1 VSLPLITGLSG
12 PALLD
17 AERAFLEDAQPLG
30 LILFARNIETPEQ
43 VAALVEDCRAILGP
57 KCWVLIDQEG
67 GRVARLRPPHWH
79 ERPAAS
85 RLGALPLNLAEEGAY
100 LAARL
105 MAHDLYEL
113 GINVDCH
120 PVLDIPAPG
129 GHAVIG
135 DRAFG
140 TDADTVTR
148 LGDAACQGLLD
159 GGVLPVI
166 KHIPGH
172 GRAPADSH
180 ERLPVVDAAP
190 EELAGDFAPFAAL
203 STAPIAMTAHV
214 VYSAYDQENPATLSS
229 SVIREVIRGRI
240 GFEGVLLSDDL
251 TMNALSGGMAARA
264 EAAFQAG
271 CDVVLHCNGR
281 LDEMM
286 ELAVVCRLMDSP
298 DIAARIEAATR
309 RLRPPKPFDRSADE
323 ARLADLMAAHEYE
336 QSKT

>member
-1 VSLPLITGLSG
+1 MPLPLIIGLAG
-12 PALLD
+12 PSLATE
-17 AERAFLEDAQPLG
+17 ERAFLEKAQPLG
-30 LILFARNIETPEQ
+30 IILFARNIATPEQ
-43 VAALVEDCRAILGP
+43 TAALVADCRAILGP
-57 KCWVLIDQEG
+57 HCWVLIDQEG
-67 GRVARLRPPHWH
+67 GRVARLRPPHWR
-79 ERPAAS
+79 ERPAAG
-85 RLGALPLNLAEEGAY
+85 RLGALPLPLAEEGVY

-140 TDADTVTR
+140 TDPDTVTR
-148 LGDAACQGLLD
+148 LGAAACQGLLD

-180 ERLPVVDAAP
+180 ERLPVVEAGPEDLAA
-190 EELAGDFAPFAAL
+190 DFAPFAAL
-203 STAPIAMTAHV
+203 NTAPIAMTAHV
-214 VYSAYDQENPATLSS
+214 VYSAFDQENPATLSAT
-229 SVIREVIRGRI
+229 VIRDVIRGRI

-251 TMNALSGGMAARA
+251 TMNALSGGMASRA
-264 EAAFQAG
+264 ERAFKAG

-281 LDEMM
+281 LDEMRD
-286 ELAVVCRLMDSP
+286 LAHVCKTADAP
-298 DIAARIEAATR
+298 AITARVEAATR
-309 RLRPPKPFDRSADE
+309 RRHPPRPFDRSADE
-323 ARLADLMAAHEYE
+323 ARLADLMAHDSV
-336 QSKT
+336 Q

>member
-17 AERAFLEDAQPLG
+17 GERAFLEDARPLG
-30 LILFARNIETPEQ
+30 IILFARNIDTPEQ
-43 VAALVEDCRAILGP
+43 VTALVEDCRAILGP

-67 GRVARLRPPHWH
+67 GRVARLRPPHWR
-79 ERPAAS
+79 ERPAAG

-105 MAHDLYEL
+105 MAHDLCEL

-129 GHAVIG
+129 AHAVIG

-140 TDADTVTR
+140 TDPDTVTR
-148 LGDAACQGLLD
+148 LGNAACQGLLD

-172 GRAPADSH
+172 GRAAADSH
-180 ERLPVVDAAP
+180 ERLPVVDASGQD
-190 EELAGDFAPFAAL
+190 LAADFAPFAAL
-203 STAPIAMTAHV
+203 NTVPIAMTAHV
-214 VYSAYDQENPATLSS
+214 VYSAFDQENPATLSPG
-229 SVIREVIRGRI
+229 VIRDVIRGHI

-251 TMNALSGGMAARA
+251 TMNALSGSMAARA
-264 EAAFQAG
+264 EGAFRAG
-271 CDVVLHCNGR
+271 CDVVLHCNGK

-286 ELAVVCRLMDSP
+286 DLAPVCRMMASP
-298 DIAARIEAATR
+298 DSSARIAAATR

-323 ARLADLMAAHEYE
+323 ARLADLMAHDLV
-336 QSKT
+336 Q